1 MTLQTEYYMWHTK
14 YHDLD
19 PANDDTSSSWYLW
32 VAQRMIDV
40 RGLRTLEVACGRGG
54 FVRAL
59 APKWA
64 DAYGLDFS
72 RAALRIG
79 YEQSLKFRVARSVF
93 LRIHTV

>member
-1 MTLQTEYYMWHTK
+1 MTLQTEYYIWHTK

-19 PANDDTSSSWYLW
+19 PAYGDTSSPWHLW

-40 RGLRTLEVACGRGG
+40 RGLRTLEAACGRGS

-59 APKWA
+59 APKGA

-72 RAALRIG
+72 RVALRIG
-79 YEQSLKFRVARSVF
+79 YERSLKFRGGHSVF